1 MIDLSLYPKYRRDI
15 QSKQTNVY
23 PVIIINFPENI
34 EDGFDNSILVST
46 IKETFKYSEDLQP
59 LNFKDLGLNIS
70 NIKESTDITDRK
82 FKISNVSISLSNYEY
97 NGRRLSDYI
106 SDFPNSITKVY
117 YKSQS
122 CNLITD
128 CLPVFTGLLRK
139 VSYDDSKI
147 RITLEDYTQSRFQ
160 KEVPT
165 ANLGNS
171 ENVYSKKYINK
182 YIPITY
188 GKVDKAPAIPYKLVG
203 ESQGDDITYY
213 ITDNV
218 LGYNNK
224 MVEMTA
230 FGSNEHKPESN
241 LMNSEIDSPLYIY
254 KDDYYNVLPD
264 FNTNIYPDSGH
275 GTYNQFSISDDN
287 NFLYIEKD
295 FTLSE
300 PQNPPAYNELQC
312 VKVQFPN
319 GVKLLKSLD
328 DDDTLQDES
337 GNTTFSLDASA
348 LSLEASIDSPTTK
361 NSFIS
366 GENYLNTFA
375 QIPSN
380 EPNQED
386 MSEDGQFLVH
396 DFIPHMV
403 SGGTYRRQIWYRDGE
418 IGERTHYLH
427 NAMAWCYS
435 NAHQINVKFIE
446 MPCFDLVW
454 ERANNFMLEVYGEGL
469 STSNSQNDYAA
480 QHQITQE
487 LHNAWRVHNGF
498 VNFEDLNNTEDY
510 RDFGRGVY
518 IRTRHEHNYDPTS
531 GHNHSGGYES
541 HVHETLDNARDLFK
555 DSTFPTAIYK
565 FKTTNDSNFDWVL
578 VGQRSALAVD
588 GVPESYWLPEGTL
601 FYNIFDDGTNTP
613 YLFEKNECPI
623 FTPVELL
630 SRPWYGTG
638 CALHYQSVW
647 NGVPFGNINNDVAG
661 SGIGKINYWYPWSY
675 TSYLGW
681 YPPYSHALCAHAD
694 SGSPTQGSFSLC
706 MIFEEGISEGIL
718 TTTFGDDSHLGYIDS
733 ECTMDIKPH
742 SIIPCGHL
750 QMYSLSSSAGQYYAH
765 ESPRFDYVLPTNPTV
780 ATLTSGGG
788 EVGVADQR
796 LTLIY
801 DFSDISASDYQEG
814 SIQTYI
820 YGKLGVD
827 FSSEYSSIDSGSN
840 FLIQA
845 TAADVSDEGLNF
857 DYNELEWNTNLVDVH
872 GYDNFIDNLELQWSS
887 IIGDYDEENTLNEFD
902 WDGSQYKIE
911 DWASS
916 PSYFNAL
923 ALTYRLKGTADKYL
937 AINTNINTIGLMQF
951 LIFENVFTSDFYIDV
966 FGRANSI
973 EDTYIDDEVLKLKYT
988 DGDPTVKQL
997 IENPADIMYHFIE
1010 KELGYKDIVSI
1021 DSWKKAR
1028 DINSSFNLAFS
1039 LKEKH
1044 KSKDLIEKI
1053 AKNTLL
1059 FPRFKQDGTFG
1070 FTNIQLEY
1078 GDEDAE
1084 LINSD
1089 DAIAVSVANTELKDI
1104 KTIVNV
1110 KYKPDYAEDELI
1122 KETGYVDAYDMFGN
1136 GDLGYEG
1143 GYKYNYYGL
1152 QRDDNIFEFESEFI
1166 RDRATAMALRNFIFM
1181 QNCNQHTIIDVTL
1194 PIHYTHLET
1203 GDVIRFSKVINN
1215 LKSFGEDYTK
1225 DDVFRNGQ
1233 KIYPYFLITSV
1244 TKSPK
1249 NVKVECIQLHKLT
1262 REFSAGIGSL
1272 SRMSQTGVLDVN
1284 PHNAINPTDLNILEQ
1299 YLEGN
1304 NEYFTSAQKQSADI
1318 ISNGAI
1324 NIADFTRLQA
1334 ISGLSDTFDDT
1345 EQTPNEEL
1353 QLGDINADGQINVVD
1368 VVSLVNYVLGT
1379 SEVTEEQ
1386 IALSDYNQDGQVNVV
1401 DIVNI
1406 VSEILGE

>member
-23 PVIIINFPENI
+23 PIIIINFPENI

-59 LNFKDLGLNIS
+59 LNFNDLGLNIS

-160 KEVPT
+160 KEVPV

-182 YIPITY
+182 YIPMIY
-188 GKVDKAPAIPYKLVG
+188 GKVDKAPAIPYKISG
-203 ESQGDDITYY
+203 ESQGNDIVYY

-218 LGYNNK
+218 LNHNNK
-224 MVEMTA
+224 SVEITSFA
-230 FGSNEHKPESN
+230 NNDATPEVN
-241 LMNSEIDSPLYIY
+241 AMNPNIDSPFYIY
-254 KDDYYNVLPD
+254 KDDYYNVLPE
-264 FNTNIYPDSGH
+264 FNPITYQDSG
-275 GTYNQFSISDDN
+275 YEEYKQFFISDDS
-287 NFLYIEKD
+287 NFIYLEKS
-295 FTLSE
+295 FNLAN
-300 PQNPPAYNELQC
+300 PLNPPAFNELQC
-312 VKVQFPN
+312 AKVQFPN
-319 GVKLLKSLD
+319 GVKLLRSLVD
-328 DDDTLQDES
+328 DDNIQDES
-337 GNTTFSLDASA
+337 GNSVFSLNPPV
-348 LSLEASIDSPTTK
+348 LSLEASVDSPDVK
-361 NSFIS
+361 NSFIL
-366 GENYLNTFA
+366 GENYLDTFA
-375 QIPSN
+375 QIPNN
-380 EPNQED
+380 EPSHVD
-386 MSEDGQFLVH
+386 MLEDGQFLVH
-396 DFIPHMV
+396 DFVPHSNV
-403 SGGTYRRQIWYRDGE
+403 NTYRRQIWYPDDNDYA
-418 IGERTHYLH
+418 HYLH
-427 NAMAWCYS
+427 FVAAWCHA
-435 NAHQINVKFIE
+435 NAHEMNVKFIE
-446 MPCFDLVW
+446 PPCFDLVW
-454 ERANNFMLEVYGEGL
+454 ERANEYLQSIVNQSL
-469 STSNSQNDYAA
+469 SNSSSQNRYVA
-480 QHQITQE
+480 QHHATLE
-487 LHNAWRVHNGF
+487 LHNAWRVHNGYSD
-498 VNFEDLNNTEDY
+498 FENLGFNEDY
-510 RDFGRGVY
+510 ENSYRGQRA
-518 IRTRHEHNYDPTS
+518 IDQNPA
-531 GHNHSGGYES
+531 
-541 HVHETLDNARDLFK
+541 DNASGIFRNA
-555 DSTFPTAIYK
+555 TFPTSIYK
-565 FKTTNDSNFDWVL
+565 FKAQSVEESGGSGADIVTPDFGGVVTQYFDWVL
-578 VGQRSALAVD
+578 VGQRSALSVD
-588 GVPESYWLPEGTL
+588 GVPESYWNHSGIL
-601 FYNIFDDGTNTP
+601 FLNIFDDGTGIP
-613 YLFEKNECPI
+613 YLFEKNECAI
-623 FTPVELL
+623 FDPVELL
-630 SRPWYGTG
+630 YRQWFEWG
-638 CALHYQSVW
+638 CQLHYQSIW
-647 NGVPFGNINNDVAG
+647 NGVPFRNINNGLGSGFGKLNYDSEWSWGAIGMSPIPSHACIGAG
-661 SGIGKINYWYPWSY
+661 S
-675 TSYLGW
+675 
-681 YPPYSHALCAHAD
+681 HED
-694 SGSPTQGSFSLC
+694 SRVGSANLH
-706 MIFEEGISEGIL
+706 MIFEEGLPEGEVL
-718 TTTFGDDSHLGYIDS
+718 TSNFNDSNHNGYTDS
-733 ECTMDIKPH
+733 GCRMTIKPNTM
-742 SIIPCGHL
+742 IPCNHY
-750 QMYSLSSSAGQYYAH
+750 QIYSYNSDAGYHYSVEYPLYNYVIPENPNFVTLNSGSSL
-765 ESPRFDYVLPTNPTV
+765 LP
-780 ATLTSGGG
+780 
-788 EVGVADQR
+788 DQR

-801 DFSDISASDYQEG
+801 DFSDISASDYLEG
-814 SIQTYI
+814 SVQTYI
-820 YGKLGVD
+820 YGKLQVD
-827 FSSEYSSIDSGSN
+827 FNSEYSSIASSSN

-845 TAADVSDEGLNF
+845 TAAEIGDEGINF
-857 DYNELEWNTNLVDVH
+857 DYNLLEWNTNLVDVY
-872 GYDNFIDNLELQWSS
+872 GYDNFIDNVELQWSS
-887 IIGDYDEENTLNEFD
+887 ITEDYNEENTLNEFD

-923 ALTYRLKGTADKYL
+923 ALTYRLTGTVEKYL
-937 AINTNINTIGLMQF
+937 ALNTNINTIGLMQF
-951 LIFENVFTSDFYIDV
+951 LVFQNVFTSDFYIDV
-966 FGRANSI
+966 YGRANSI
-973 EDTYIDDEVLKLKYT
+973 EDTYIDNGIEKLKYT
-988 DGDPTVKQL
+988 DSEFDTKQL

-1010 KELGYKDIVSI
+1010 KELGYKDIVNI
-1021 DSWKKAR
+1021 DSWKEAR
-1028 DINSSFNLAFS
+1028 IINSSFNLAFS

-1070 FTNIQLEY
+1070 FTNIKLEY

-1084 LINSD
+1084 LVNSD
-1089 DAIAVSVANTELKDI
+1089 DAIAVSVSNTELKDI

-1110 KYKPDYAEDELI
+1110 KYKTDYAEDELK

-1143 GYKYNYYGL
+1143 GYKYNYYGIE
-1152 QRDDNIFEFESEFI
+1152 RDQNVFEFESEFI
-1166 RDRATAMALRNFIFM
+1166 RDRITAIALRDFIFM

-1203 GDVIRFSKVINN
+1203 GDVIRFNKVINN

-1272 SRMSQTGVLDVN
+1272 SRMSQTGAIDAN
-1284 PHNAINPTDLNILEQ
+1284 PSNAINPTDLTILEN
-1299 YLEGN
+1299 YLAGDS
-1304 NEYFTSAQKQSADI
+1304 EYFTSRQKQSADI

-1324 NIADFTRLQA
+1324 NIADFTRLQT

-1368 VVSLVNYVLGT
+1368 VVNLVNYILGGDI
-1379 SEVTEEQ
+1379 TEEQ

>member
-23 PVIIINFPENI
+23 PIIIINFPENI

-46 IKETFKYSEDLQP
+46 VKETFKYSENLQP

-70 NIKESTDITDRK
+70 NIKESTDITDRR

-97 NGRRLSDYI
+97 NGKRLSDYI

-122 CNLITD
+122 CDLITD

-182 YIPITY
+182 YIPMTY
-188 GKVDKAPAIPYKLVG
+188 GKVDKAPAIPYKIAG
-203 ESQGDDITYY
+203 ESQGDDIVYY

-218 LGYNNK
+218 LNYNNK
-224 MVEMTA
+224 SVEITS
-230 FGSNEHKPESN
+230 FGSDDVIPEVN
-241 LMNSEIDSPLYIY
+241 AMNPNIDSPFYIY
-254 KDDYYNVLPD
+254 KDDYYNILPE
-264 FNTNIYPDSGH
+264 FNPNVSPNSGYWNL
-275 GTYNQFSISDDN
+275 TQFNISDDS
-287 NFLYIEKD
+287 NFLYIEKY
-295 FTLSE
+295 FHLSS
-300 PQNPPAYNELQC
+300 PVNPPAYNELQC
-312 VKVQFPN
+312 AKVQFPN
-319 GVKLLKSLD
+319 GVKLLRSLT
-328 DDDTLQDES
+328 DDDTIEDDTGTS
-337 GNTTFSLDASA
+337 VFSLNPST
-348 LSLEASIDSPTTK
+348 LSLDASIDSPTTK

-366 GENYLNTFA
+366 GENYLDTFA

-380 EPNQED
+380 EPSQED
-386 MSEDGQFLVH
+386 MLEDGQFLVH
-396 DFIPHMV
+396 DFVPH
-403 SGGTYRRQIWYRDGE
+403 SDYDTYRRQIWYPPNV
-418 IGERTHYLH
+418 TYSHYAH
-427 NAMAWCYS
+427 MIVAWCYA

-446 MPCFDLVW
+446 PPCFDLVW
-454 ERANNFMLEVYGEGL
+454 TRANEYLQSTYSQSL
-469 STSNSQNDYAA
+469 SNANSENKYKA
-480 QHQITQE
+480 QHQITEE
-487 LHNAWRVHNGF
+487 LQNAWKVHNNLI
-498 VNFEDLNNTEDY
+498 NFENLEPLGWNWESY
-510 RDFGRGVY
+510 L
-518 IRTRHEHNYDPTS
+518 S
-531 GHNHSGGYES
+531 GSLGFS
-541 HVHETLDNARDLFK
+541 FRNA
-555 DSTFPTAIYK
+555 TFPTSMYK
-565 FKTTNDSNFDWVL
+565 FKAANNSDFDWVL
-578 VGQRSALAVD
+578 VGQRSALCVD
-588 GVPESYWLPEGTL
+588 GVPESYWNHSGIL
-601 FYNIFDDGTNTP
+601 FLNVFDDGTGTP
-613 YLFEKNECPI
+613 YLFEKNECAIFNPI
-623 FTPVELL
+623 ELL
-630 SRPWYGTG
+630 HRQWYGYG
-638 CALHYQSVW
+638 CGLHYKSIW
-647 NGVPFGNINNDVAG
+647 NGTPFRNINSQVTGGVNMLNYG
-661 SGIGKINYWYPWSY
+661 SPWSWK
-675 TSYLGW
+675 SRGDD
-681 YPPYSHALCAHAD
+681 PVPAHSCIGYGGTD
-694 SGSPTQGSFSLC
+694 PKTGSANLH
-706 MIFEEGISEGIL
+706 MIFEEGVSEGIL
-718 TTTFGDDSHLGYIDS
+718 RTSFGDDNYAGYLTHG
-733 ECTMDIKPH
+733 CTATIKPNTM
-742 SIIPCGHL
+742 IPCNHF
-750 QMYSLSSSAGQYYAH
+750 QQYTVDTYSGVYYSTEFPH
-765 ESPRFDYVLPTNPTV
+765 YDYVIPSNPDFITLNSGSNV
-780 ATLTSGGG
+780 AP
-788 EVGVADQR
+788 DQR

-801 DFSDISASDYQEG
+801 DFSDISASDYLEG

-820 YGKLGVD
+820 YGKLEVN
-827 FSSEYSSIDSGSN
+827 FNSEYSSIDTNSN
-840 FLIQA
+840 FRIQA
-845 TAADVSDEGLNF
+845 TAAEIQEGQISF
-857 DYNELEWNTNLVDVH
+857 DDNITEWNTWLVNVY
-872 GYDNFIDNLELQWSS
+872 GYDNFIDNIELQWSS
-887 IIGDYDEENTLNEFD
+887 ITEDYDQENTLNEFD
-902 WDGSQYKIE
+902 WSGGTKYQIP
-911 DWASS
+911 DWSSS

-923 ALTYRLKGTADKYL
+923 ALTYRLIGSNDKYL
-937 AINTNINTIGLMQF
+937 SLNTNINTIGLMQF
-951 LIFENVFTSDFYIDV
+951 IVFENIFSSDFYVDV
-966 FGRANSI
+966 YGRANSI
-973 EDTYIDDEVLKLKYT
+973 EDTYIDNGIEKLKYT
-988 DGDPTVKQL
+988 DSESDTKQL

-1070 FTNIQLEY
+1070 FTNIKLEY

-1084 LINSD
+1084 LVNSD
-1089 DAIAVSVANTELKDI
+1089 DAIAVSLENTELKDI

-1110 KYKPDYAEDELI
+1110 KYKTDYAEDELI
-1122 KETGYVDAYDMFGN
+1122 KETGYIDAYDVFGN

-1166 RDRATAMALRNFIFM
+1166 RDRATAMALRDFIFM
-1181 QNCNQHTIIDVTL
+1181 QNCNQHTIIKATL

-1203 GDVIRFSKVINN
+1203 GDIVKFSKVINN
-1215 LKSFGEDYTK
+1215 LKSFGEDYSSSNP
-1225 DDVFRNGQ
+1225 DEVYRNGQ

-1262 REFSAGIGSL
+1262 REFTAGLGSL
-1272 SRMSQTGVLDVN
+1272 SRMSQTGALDAN
-1284 PHNAINPTDLNILEQ
+1284 PNNAINPTDLTILEN
-1299 YLEGN
+1299 YLAGN
-1304 NEYFTSAQKQSADI
+1304 SEYFTSGQKQSADI

-1324 NIADFTRLQA
+1324 NIADFTRLQT

-1368 VVSLVNYVLGT
+1368 VVNLVNYILGGDI
-1379 SEVTEEQ
+1379 TEEQ